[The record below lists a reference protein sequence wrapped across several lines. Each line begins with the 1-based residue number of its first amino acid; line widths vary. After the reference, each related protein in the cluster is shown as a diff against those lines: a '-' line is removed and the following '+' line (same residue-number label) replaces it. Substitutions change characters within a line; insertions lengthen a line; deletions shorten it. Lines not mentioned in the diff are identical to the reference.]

1 MKTTSSIIAVF
12 VATLLTTIP
21 LHAAQVWD
29 LYNFK
34 VRAENVAQVVNAF
47 NRLQESEVGKNR
59 MASVHLQASIFGGT
73 NGTTHSIVAIYP
85 SRAEFE
91 RASQSLVGTP
101 EWRAFQRAMSKHTE
115 AVGNSAMQT
124 ITGWGTVSN
133 EDVVWEAIRVNV
145 TDPAG
150 VVKAFD
156 TMMGS
161 NEAQAFPGEI
171 WLSAVDYGNESQG
184 GVATHVI
191 TVGYESMAEMEAW
204 NDGFMQTKAWE
215 KFQKSIQ
222 SKMTLINR
230 ELVRFVSVY
239 DHQIS
244 LEDLDQ

>member
-1 MKTTSSIIAVF
+1 MKNTTLITAVF
-12 VATLLTTIP
+12 AAFLLAAIP
-21 LHAAQVWD
+21 LQAAQVWD
-29 LYNFK
+29 LYHFK
-34 VRAENVAQVVNAF
+34 VKAESVAPVVSAF
-47 NRLQESEVGKNR
+47 NRLQESEMGKNR
-59 MASVHLQASIFGGT
+59 MASVHLQASVFGGP

-91 RASQSLVGTP
+91 RASQALAGTS
-101 EWRAFQRAMSKHTE
+101 EWRAFQRAMSKHTV

-133 EDVVWEAIRVNV
+133 ADVVWEAIRVNV

-161 NEAQAFPGEI
+161 DEAKAFPGEI
-171 WLSAVDYGNESQG
+171 WLSAVNYGNESEG

-204 NDGFMQTKAWE
+204 NDSFRRTKAWA
-215 KFQKSIQ
+215 KFQRTIQ
-222 SKMTLINR
+222 NQMTLVNR

-239 DHQIS
+239 DHQMS
-244 LEDLDQ
+244 LEDLNQ